1 MKKMGKYIGMIALL
15 FVVCMAKNSQTAKAA
30 DTMTMTELYNSKDY
44 EEARANERTITVSSL
59 GEFTMFQKAAAEDA
73 KGLSDLS
80 FVQTQD
86 IVASECTF
94 SYDKDSNMIVIRQD
108 ETVLGYID
116 RKYKVY
122 NQQKEKAS
130 WKELGLEDALSYDK
144 SSTPVDIKGNYNG
157 QNHVLK
163 GFIIGNVGM
172 ATTTWGA
179 LFANMD
185 GDIKDLY
192 VKDCCVLKSYGP
204 IANVSGGKLLNV
216 TTQNCVGLGTDI
228 SGMVGWACGNS
239 IDHCTVKDCTLIR
252 ANEVDNR
259 TRFGGIASVNSSSTI
274 QNSSV
279 KNIHIYSP
287 EDTDFAA
294 GGIVG
299 YIDEKSQAVIS
310 GCVVDCDIEH
320 FSKAGGIVGEVEDSF
335 STKIVN
341 CISRGKINYTANGG
355 MNGGIVGKIT
365 GSSIVAILNS
375 VSTVQLDTTA
385 YSGGLVVNASEDA
398 TIVSIKNCLF
408 SGKVSAD
415 ETGALVAGTAA
426 VNIQQSYAIQSAGA
440 LFCSDILDV
449 IVSKNCYSVSQKQ
462 IRGTEE
468 SQVITDT
475 GIYKGFCHVLDMLN
489 YFVSNSTD
497 LDLIRWTALD
507 DGLPVPA
514 LDQDILNTILNTEN
528 EDPISDDTPVTSPT
542 VSPGATPSVSPT
554 VMPSTM
560 PSASPTA
567 TPSTMP
573 SASPT
578 ATPSATPAASP
589 TTDQNDDTAKDDHS
603 GNGTNDNNGTND
615 KKNDTSSDQS
625 GTGSNHSNS
634 NAALTTKASS
644 DTAQRKTVSV
654 SRAKAEAL
662 SNKVVKFTWDKKSNF
677 SKMILYYSTDGRK
690 YKKITTCNSKK
701 HAYTWKAG
709 KPGKKYY
716 FRFVTYQLQDG
727 RQVKGKTVTKKLLL
741 PTLKTPTYQLS
752 IGKSGKQKY
761 MKIKLKRYQGR
772 YVEIS
777 LKKGN
782 AAFKKAPMVS
792 NKIAYYH
799 GKILFTYKKG
809 GVTYSCKL
817 RTYLI
822 KNGRKKYSAYSKV
835 KKIRI

>member
-44 EEARANERTITVSSL
+44 EEARANDRTITVSSL

-86 IVASECTF
+86 IIASECTF
-94 SYDKDSNMIVIRQD
+94 SYDKDSNMIVIWQD

-116 RKYKVY
+116 RKYQVY

-130 WKELGLEDALSYDK
+130 WEELGLEDALSYDK
-144 SSTPVDIKGNYNG
+144 SSTPVDIMGNYNG

-163 GFIIGNVGM
+163 GFIIGNVGK
-172 ATTTWGA
+172 TTTTLGA
-179 LFANMD
+179 LFANM
-185 GDIKDLY
+185 GGTIKNLY

-204 IANVSGGKLLNV
+204 IANVLLGQLLNV
-216 TTQNCVGLGTDI
+216 TTQNCVGLGADI
-228 SGMVGWACGNS
+228 SAMVGWTIGKS
-239 IDHCTVKDCTLIR
+239 IDHCAVKDCTLIR
-252 ANEVDNR
+252 DGGSDPR
-259 TRFGGIASVNSSSTI
+259 TRFGGIASVISSSTI
-274 QNSSV
+274 QNCSV

-287 EDTDFAA
+287 EDVDIAA

-299 YIDEKSQAVIS
+299 YADEDIQSVIS

-320 FSKAGGIVGEVEDSF
+320 FAKAGGIVGEVYNS
-335 STKIVN
+335 SSIKIVN
-341 CISRGKINYTANGG
+341 CISRGKINYNANGG

-365 GSSIVAILNS
+365 GSSTVAVFNS
-375 VSTVQLDTTA
+375 VSTVQLKTTA
-385 YSGGLVVNASEDA
+385 YSGGLVVNASEST

-415 ETGALVAGTAA
+415 ETGALAAGTAA
-426 VNIQQSYAIQSAGA
+426 VDIQQSYAIQSAGE

-449 IVSKNCYSVSQKQ
+449 ILSKDCYSVSLKQ

-475 GIYKGFCHVLDMLN
+475 GVYKGFCHVLDMLN
-489 YFVSNSTD
+489 RFVRRSTD
-497 LDLIRWTALD
+497 QNLAEWTALD

-542 VSPGATPSVSPT
+542 VSPSTTPLVSPT
-554 VMPSTM
+554 TGP
-560 PSASPTA
+560 
-567 TPSTMP
+567 
-573 SASPT
+573 
-578 ATPSATPAASP
+578 
-589 TTDQNDDTAKDDHS
+589 
-603 GNGTNDNNGTND
+603 NGDNIDN

-634 NAALTTKASS
+634 NAALTTNASS

-654 SRAKAEAL
+654 NRLKAEAL
-662 SNKVVKFTWDKKSNF
+662 SNRSVKFTWDKKSNF

-727 RQVKGKTVTKKLLL
+727 RQVKGRIVTKKLLL

-761 MKIKLKRYQGR
+761 MQIKLKRYQGR

-782 AAFKKAPMVS
+782 ATFKKAPMVS
-792 NKIAYYH
+792 DKIAYYH

>member
-239 IDHCTVKDCTLIR
+239 IDRCTVKDCTLIR

-489 YFVSNSTD
+489 RFVRRSTD
-497 LDLIRWTALD
+497 QNLVEWTALD

-528 EDPISDDTPVTSPT
+528 EDPISDDTPVISPT
-542 VSPGATPSVSPT
+542 T
-554 VMPSTM
+554 V
-560 PSASPTA
+560 
-567 TPSTMP
+567 
-573 SASPT
+573 
-578 ATPSATPAASP
+578 PSATPVISPTTVPSATPVTSPTAAPSVTPVTSPTAAPSATPVVSP
-589 TTDQNDDTAKDDHS
+589 TTDDAAKDDHS
-603 GNGTNDNNGTND
+603 GNGTND

-634 NAALTTKASS
+634 NAALTTNVSS

-654 SRAKAEAL
+654 NRLKAEAL
-662 SNKVVKFTWDKKSNF
+662 SNKSVKFTWDKKSNF

-727 RQVKGKTVTKKLLL
+727 RQVKGRTVTKKLLL

-761 MKIKLKRYQGR
+761 MQIKLKRYQGR

-782 AAFKKAPMVS
+782 ATFKKAPMVS
-792 NKIAYYH
+792 DKIAYYH

>member
-86 IVASECTF
+86 IIASECTF

-528 EDPISDDTPVTSPT
+528 EDPISDDTPVISPTTVPSATPVTSPT
-542 VSPGATPSVSPT
+542 AEPSVTP
-554 VMPSTM
+554 V
-560 PSASPTA
+560 ASPTA
-567 TPSTMP
+567 APSVTPVT
-573 SASPT
+573 SPT
-578 ATPSATPAASP
+578 AAPSATPVVSP
-589 TTDQNDDTAKDDHS
+589 TTDDTAKDDHS
-603 GNGTNDNNGTND
+603 GNGTND

-634 NAALTTKASS
+634 NAALTTNASS

-654 SRAKAEAL
+654 NRLKAEAV
-662 SNKVVKFTWDKKSNF
+662 SNKSVKFTWDKKSNF

-727 RQVKGKTVTKKLLL
+727 RQVKGRIVTKKLLL

-761 MKIKLKRYQGR
+761 MQIKLKRYQGR

-782 AAFKKAPMVS
+782 ATFKKAPMVS
-792 NKIAYYH
+792 DKIAYYH

>member
-1 MKKMGKYIGMIALL
+1 M
-15 FVVCMAKNSQTAKAA
+15 
-30 DTMTMTELYNSKDY
+30 
-44 EEARANERTITVSSL
+44 
-59 GEFTMFQKAAAEDA
+59 
-73 KGLSDLS
+73 
-80 FVQTQD
+80 
-86 IVASECTF
+86 
-94 SYDKDSNMIVIRQD
+94 
-108 ETVLGYID
+108 
-116 RKYKVY
+116 
-122 NQQKEKAS
+122 
-130 WKELGLEDALSYDK
+130 
-144 SSTPVDIKGNYNG
+144 
-157 QNHVLK
+157 
-163 GFIIGNVGM
+163 
-172 ATTTWGA
+172 
-179 LFANMD
+179 
-185 GDIKDLY
+185 
-192 VKDCCVLKSYGP
+192 
-204 IANVSGGKLLNV
+204 
-216 TTQNCVGLGTDI
+216 
-228 SGMVGWACGNS
+228 
-239 IDHCTVKDCTLIR
+239 
-252 ANEVDNR
+252 
-259 TRFGGIASVNSSSTI
+259 
-274 QNSSV
+274 
-279 KNIHIYSP
+279 
-287 EDTDFAA
+287 
-294 GGIVG
+294 
-299 YIDEKSQAVIS
+299 
-310 GCVVDCDIEH
+310 
-320 FSKAGGIVGEVEDSF
+320 
-335 STKIVN
+335 
-341 CISRGKINYTANGG
+341 
-355 MNGGIVGKIT
+355 
-365 GSSIVAILNS
+365 
-375 VSTVQLDTTA
+375 
-385 YSGGLVVNASEDA
+385 
-398 TIVSIKNCLF
+398 
-408 SGKVSAD
+408 
-415 ETGALVAGTAA
+415 
-426 VNIQQSYAIQSAGA
+426 
-440 LFCSDILDV
+440 
-449 IVSKNCYSVSQKQ
+449 
-462 IRGTEE
+462 
-468 SQVITDT
+468 
-475 GIYKGFCHVLDMLN
+475 
-489 YFVSNSTD
+489 
-497 LDLIRWTALD
+497 IRWTALD

-573 SASPT
+573 SVSPT
-578 ATPSATPAASP
+578 ATSSATPAASP
-589 TTDQNDDTAKDDHS
+589 TTDPNDDTAKDDHS
-603 GNGTNDNNGTND
+603 GNGTND

-634 NAALTTKASS
+634 NAALTTNASS
-644 DTAQRKTVSV
+644 DTAQRKTVSIN
-654 SRAKAEAL
+654 RLKAEAL
-662 SNKVVKFTWDKKSNF
+662 SNRSVKFTWDKKSNF

>member
-30 DTMTMTELYNSKDY
+30 DTMTMTELYNSKNY

-86 IVASECTF
+86 IIASECTF

-116 RKYKVY
+116 RKYQVY

-130 WKELGLEDALSYDK
+130 WEELGLEDALSYDK
-144 SSTPVDIKGNYNG
+144 SSTPVDIKGNYDG

-163 GFIIGNVGM
+163 GFIIGNVGKT
-172 ATTTWGA
+172 TTTWGG
-179 LFANMD
+179 LFANMY
-185 GDIKDLY
+185 GELKNLY

-204 IANVSGGKLLNV
+204 IANVLFGQLLNV
-216 TTQNCVGLGTDI
+216 TTQNCVGLGADI
-228 SGMVGWACGNS
+228 SGMIGWTSGDG
-239 IDHCTVKDCTLIR
+239 IDHCTVKDCTLIKDGGS
-252 ANEVDNR
+252 DNI
-259 TRFGGIASVNSSSTI
+259 TRFGGIASMISISKI
-274 QNSSV
+274 QNCSV

-287 EDTDFAA
+287 EDVDIAA

-299 YIDEKSQAVIS
+299 CSKNVGRSVIS
-310 GCVVDCDIEH
+310 GCVVDCNIEH
-320 FSKAGGIVGEVEDSF
+320 FAKAGGIIGEVDS
-335 STKIVN
+335 SSSVKIVN
-341 CISRGKINYTANGG
+341 CVSRGKINYTANGG
-355 MNGGIVGKIT
+355 MNAGIVGKIT
-365 GSSIVAILNS
+365 GESTVAILNS
-375 VSTVQLDTTA
+375 VSTAQMEASV
-385 YSGGLVVNASEDA
+385 YSGGLVVNVSED
-398 TIVSIKNCLF
+398 TTNVSIKNCLF

-415 ETGALVAGTAA
+415 ETGALAAGTAA
-426 VNIQQSYAIQSAGA
+426 VDIQQSYAIQSAGE

-449 IVSKNCYSVSQKQ
+449 ILSKDCYSVSLKQ

-475 GIYKGFCHVLDMLN
+475 GVYKGFCHVLDMLN
-489 YFVSNSTD
+489 RFVRRSTD
-497 LDLIRWTALD
+497 QNLVEWTALD

-567 TPSTMP
+567 TPS
-573 SASPT
+573 
-578 ATPSATPAASP
+578 ATPAASP
-589 TTDQNDDTAKDDHS
+589 TTDPNDDTAKDDHS

-654 SRAKAEAL
+654 NRLKAEAL
-662 SNKVVKFTWDKKSNF
+662 SNKSVKFTWDKKSNF

-727 RQVKGKTVTKKLLL
+727 RLVKGRTVTKKLLL
-741 PTLKTPTYQLS
+741 PMLKTPTYQLS

-761 MKIKLKRYQGR
+761 MQIKLKRYQGR

-782 AAFKKAPMVS
+782 ATFKKAPMVS
-792 NKIAYYH
+792 DKIAYYH

>member
-86 IVASECTF
+86 IIASECTF
-94 SYDKDSNMIVIRQD
+94 SYDKDSNMIVIWQD

-116 RKYKVY
+116 RKYQVY

-130 WKELGLEDALSYDK
+130 WEELGLEDALSYDK
-144 SSTPVDIKGNYNG
+144 SSTPIAIRGNYDG

-163 GFIIGNVGM
+163 GFIIGNVGK
-172 ATTTWGA
+172 TTTTLGA
-179 LFANMD
+179 LFANM
-185 GDIKDLY
+185 GGTIKNLY

-204 IANVSGGKLLNV
+204 IANVLTGQLLNV
-216 TTQNCVGLGTDI
+216 TTQNCVGLGADI
-228 SGMVGWACGNS
+228 SAMVGWASGKS
-239 IDHCTVKDCTLIR
+239 IDHCTVKDCTLIK
-252 ANEVDNR
+252 DGGSDKR
-259 TRFGGIASVNSSSTI
+259 TRFGGIASVISSSTI
-274 QNSSV
+274 QNCSV

-287 EDTDFAA
+287 EDVDIAA
-294 GGIVG
+294 GGIAG
-299 YIDEKSQAVIS
+299 YAEEDRQSVIS

-320 FSKAGGIVGEVEDSF
+320 FAKAGGIVGEVYNSS

-341 CISRGKINYTANGG
+341 CISRGKINYNANGG

-365 GSSIVAILNS
+365 GSSTVAVFNS
-375 VSTVQLDTTA
+375 VSTVQLKTTA
-385 YSGGLVVNASEDA
+385 YSGGLVVNASESTA
-398 TIVSIKNCLF
+398 IVSIKNCLF

-415 ETGALVAGTAA
+415 ETGALAAGTAA
-426 VNIQQSYAIQSAGA
+426 VDIQQSYAIQSAGE

-449 IVSKNCYSVSQKQ
+449 ILSKDCYSVSLKQ

-475 GIYKGFCHVLDMLN
+475 GVYKGFCHVLDMLN
-489 YFVSNSTD
+489 RFVRRSTD
-497 LDLIRWTALD
+497 QNLVEWTALD

-542 VSPGATPSVSPT
+542 VSPSTTPSASPTAMPSTMPSALPTVSPSATPSVSPT
-554 VMPSTM
+554 TM
-560 PSASPTA
+560 PSATPTV
-567 TPSTMP
+567 
-573 SASPT
+573 
-578 ATPSATPAASP
+578 SP
-589 TTDQNDDTAKDDHS
+589 TTDPNDGTAKDDHS

-625 GTGSNHSNS
+625 GTGSNTSNS
-634 NAALTTKASS
+634 NTALTTNAPSDAAQRKASS
-644 DTAQRKTVSV
+644 VK
-654 SRAKAEAL
+654 RAKAEAL
-662 SNKVVKFTWDKKSNF
+662 SNKAVKLTWDKKSNF

-716 FRFVTYQLQDG
+716 FRFVTYQLQNG
-727 RQVKGKTVTKKLLL
+727 RLVKGKTVTKKLLL
-741 PTLKTPTYQLS
+741 PMLKTPTYQLS

-761 MKIKLKRYQGR
+761 MQIKLKRYQGR

-782 AAFKKAPMVS
+782 ATFKKAPMVS
-792 NKIAYYH
+792 DKIAYYH

>member
-1 MKKMGKYIGMIALL
+1 MGKYIGMIALL
-15 FVVCMAKNSQTAKAA
+15 FVVCMAKNSQPAKAA

-239 IDHCTVKDCTLIR
+239 IDRCTVKDCTLIR

-589 TTDQNDDTAKDDHS
+589 TTDPNDDTAKDDHS

-727 RQVKGKTVTKKLLL
+727 RQVKGRIVTKKLLL

-761 MKIKLKRYQGR
+761 MQIKLKRYQGR

-782 AAFKKAPMVS
+782 ATFKKAPMVS
-792 NKIAYYH
+792 DKIAYYH

>member
-15 FVVCMAKNSQTAKAA
+15 FVVCMAKNSQPAKAA

-239 IDHCTVKDCTLIR
+239 IDRCTVKDCTLIR

-489 YFVSNSTD
+489 RFVRRSTD
-497 LDLIRWTALD
+497 QNLVEWTALD

-528 EDPISDDTPVTSPT
+528 EDPISDDTPVISPT
-542 VSPGATPSVSPT
+542 T
-554 VMPSTM
+554 V
-560 PSASPTA
+560 
-567 TPSTMP
+567 
-573 SASPT
+573 
-578 ATPSATPAASP
+578 PSATPVISPTTVPSATPVTSPTAAPSVTPVTSPTAAPSATPVVSP
-589 TTDQNDDTAKDDHS
+589 TTDDAAKDDHS
-603 GNGTNDNNGTND
+603 GNGTND

-634 NAALTTKASS
+634 NAALTTNVSS

-654 SRAKAEAL
+654 NRLKAEAL
-662 SNKVVKFTWDKKSNF
+662 SNKSVKFTWDKKSNF

-727 RQVKGKTVTKKLLL
+727 RQVKGRTVTKKLLL

-761 MKIKLKRYQGR
+761 MQIKLKRYQGR

-782 AAFKKAPMVS
+782 ATFKKAPMVS
-792 NKIAYYH
+792 DKIAYYH

>member
-15 FVVCMAKNSQTAKAA
+15 FVLCIAKNSQTAKAA
-30 DTMTMTELYNSKDY
+30 DTMTMTELYNSKNY

-86 IVASECTF
+86 IIASECTF
-94 SYDKDSNMIVIRQD
+94 SYDKDSNMIVIWQD

-116 RKYKVY
+116 RKYQVY

-130 WKELGLEDALSYDK
+130 WEELGLEDALSYDK
-144 SSTPVDIKGNYNG
+144 SSTPIAIRGNYDG

-163 GFIIGNVGM
+163 GFIIGNVGK
-172 ATTTWGA
+172 TTTTLGA
-179 LFANMD
+179 LFANM
-185 GDIKDLY
+185 GGTIKNLY

-204 IANVSGGKLLNV
+204 IANVLTGQLLNV
-216 TTQNCVGLGTDI
+216 TTQNCVGLGADI
-228 SGMVGWACGNS
+228 SAMVGWASGKS
-239 IDHCTVKDCTLIR
+239 IDHCTVKDCTLIK
-252 ANEVDNR
+252 DGGSDKR
-259 TRFGGIASVNSSSTI
+259 TRFGGIASVISSSTI
-274 QNSSV
+274 QNCSV

-287 EDTDFAA
+287 EDVDIAA
-294 GGIVG
+294 GGIAG
-299 YIDEKSQAVIS
+299 YAEEDRQSVIS

-320 FSKAGGIVGEVEDSF
+320 FAKAGGIVGEVYNSS

-341 CISRGKINYTANGG
+341 CISRGKINYNANGG

-365 GSSIVAILNS
+365 GSSTVAVFNS
-375 VSTVQLDTTA
+375 VSTVQLKTTA
-385 YSGGLVVNASEDA
+385 YSGGLVVNASESTA
-398 TIVSIKNCLF
+398 IVSIKNCLF

-415 ETGALVAGTAA
+415 ETGALAAGTAA
-426 VNIQQSYAIQSAGA
+426 VDIQQSYAIQSAGE

-449 IVSKNCYSVSQKQ
+449 ILSKDCYSVSLKQ

-475 GIYKGFCHVLDMLN
+475 GVYKGFCHVLDMLN
-489 YFVSNSTD
+489 RFVRRSTD
-497 LDLIRWTALD
+497 QNLVEWTALD

-528 EDPISDDTPVTSPT
+528 EDPISDDTPVISPT
-542 VSPGATPSVSPT
+542 T
-554 VMPSTM
+554 V
-560 PSASPTA
+560 
-567 TPSTMP
+567 
-573 SASPT
+573 
-578 ATPSATPAASP
+578 PSATPVISPTTVPSATPVTSPTAAPSVTPVTSPTAAPSATPVVSP
-589 TTDQNDDTAKDDHS
+589 TTDDAAKDDHS
-603 GNGTNDNNGTND
+603 GNGTND

-634 NAALTTKASS
+634 NAALTTNTSL
-644 DTAQRKTVSV
+644 DTTQRKTVSV

-716 FRFVTYQLQDG
+716 FRFVTYQLQNG
-727 RQVKGKTVTKKLLL
+727 RLVKGKTVTKKLLL
-741 PTLKTPTYQLS
+741 PMLKTPTYQLS
-752 IGKSGKQKY
+752 IGKSGKQKH
-761 MKIKLKRYQGR
+761 MQIKLKRYQGR

-782 AAFKKAPMVS
+782 ATFKKAPMVS
-792 NKIAYYH
+792 DKIAYYH

>member
-15 FVVCMAKNSQTAKAA
+15 FVLCIAKNSQTAKAA
-30 DTMTMTELYNSKDY
+30 DTMTMTELYNSKNY

-86 IVASECTF
+86 IIASECTF

-355 MNGGIVGKIT
+355 IVGKIT

-528 EDPISDDTPVTSPT
+528 EDPISDDTPVISPT
-542 VSPGATPSVSPT
+542 T
-554 VMPSTM
+554 V
-560 PSASPTA
+560 
-567 TPSTMP
+567 
-573 SASPT
+573 
-578 ATPSATPAASP
+578 PSATPVISPTTVPSATPVISPTTVPSATPVTSPTAAPSATPVVSP
-589 TTDQNDDTAKDDHS
+589 TTDDAAKDDHS
-603 GNGTNDNNGTND
+603 GNGTND

-634 NAALTTKASS
+634 NAALTTNASS

-654 SRAKAEAL
+654 NRLKAEAL

-727 RQVKGKTVTKKLLL
+727 RQVKGRIVTKKLLL

-761 MKIKLKRYQGR
+761 MQIKLKRYQGR

-782 AAFKKAPMVS
+782 ATFKKAPMVS
-792 NKIAYYH
+792 DKIAYYH

>member
-15 FVVCMAKNSQTAKAA
+15 FVLCIAKNSQTAKAA
-30 DTMTMTELYNSKDY
+30 DTMTMTELYNSKNY

-86 IVASECTF
+86 IIASECTF

-355 MNGGIVGKIT
+355 IVGKIT

-528 EDPISDDTPVTSPT
+528 EDPISDDTPVISPT
-542 VSPGATPSVSPT
+542 T
-554 VMPSTM
+554 V
-560 PSASPTA
+560 
-567 TPSTMP
+567 
-573 SASPT
+573 
-578 ATPSATPAASP
+578 PSATPVISPTTVPSATPVTSPTAAPSATPVVSP
-589 TTDQNDDTAKDDHS
+589 TTDDAAKDDHS
-603 GNGTNDNNGTND
+603 GNGTND

-634 NAALTTKASS
+634 NAALTTNASS

-654 SRAKAEAL
+654 NRLKAEAL

-727 RQVKGKTVTKKLLL
+727 RQVKGRIVTKKLLL

-761 MKIKLKRYQGR
+761 MQIKLKRYQGR

-782 AAFKKAPMVS
+782 ATFKKAPMVS
-792 NKIAYYH
+792 DKIAYYH

>member
-1 MKKMGKYIGMIALL
+1 MGKYIGMIALL

-86 IVASECTF
+86 IIASECTF

-528 EDPISDDTPVTSPT
+528 EDPISDDTPVISPTTVPSATPVTSPT
-542 VSPGATPSVSPT
+542 AEPSVTP
-554 VMPSTM
+554 V
-560 PSASPTA
+560 ASPTA
-567 TPSTMP
+567 APSVTPVT
-573 SASPT
+573 SPT
-578 ATPSATPAASP
+578 AAPSATPVVSP
-589 TTDQNDDTAKDDHS
+589 TTDDTAKDDHS
-603 GNGTNDNNGTND
+603 GNGTND

-634 NAALTTKASS
+634 NAALTTNASS

-654 SRAKAEAL
+654 NRLKAEAV
-662 SNKVVKFTWDKKSNF
+662 SNKSVKFTWDKKSNF

-727 RQVKGKTVTKKLLL
+727 RQVKGRIVTKKLLL

-761 MKIKLKRYQGR
+761 MQIKLKRYQGR

-782 AAFKKAPMVS
+782 ATFKKAPMVS
-792 NKIAYYH
+792 DKIAYYH

>member
-1 MKKMGKYIGMIALL
+1 MKKVGKYISIIVLIL
-15 FVVCMAKNSQTAKAA
+15 VLCCAKNGRIVKAEETS
-30 DTMTMTELYNSKDY
+30 DTMTMTELYNSGDY
-44 EEARANERTITVSSL
+44 DAIRSNGATITISNVR
-59 GEFTMFQKAAAEDA
+59 EFTMFQTAAATDTESL
-73 KGLSDLS
+73 KGIS

-179 LFANMD
+179 LFANMY

-542 VSPGATPSVSPT
+542 VSP
-554 VMPSTM
+554 ST
-560 PSASPTA
+560 
-567 TPSTMP
+567 
-573 SASPT
+573 
-578 ATPSATPAASP
+578 TPSAPPTVSPGATSAVSP
-589 TTDQNDDTAKDDHS
+589 TTDPNDGTAKDDHS

-625 GTGSNHSNS
+625 GTGSNTSNGNTALAS
-634 NAALTTKASS
+634 NTSLDTT
-644 DTAQRKTVSV
+644 QRKTVSV

-701 HAYTWKAG
+701 HTYTWKAG

-727 RQVKGKTVTKKLLL
+727 RQVKGKTVTRKLLL

-761 MKIKLKRYQGR
+761 MQIKLKRYQGR

-799 GKILFTYKKG
+799 GKILFTYQKG
-809 GVTYSCKL
+809 GVVYSCKL

-822 KNGRKKYSAYSKV
+822 QKGKKKYSAYSKV

>member
-239 IDHCTVKDCTLIR
+239 IDRCTVKDCTLIR

-567 TPSTMP
+567 TPS
-573 SASPT
+573 
-578 ATPSATPAASP
+578 ATPVVSP
-589 TTDQNDDTAKDDHS
+589 TTDDAAKDDHS
-603 GNGTNDNNGTND
+603 GNGTND

-634 NAALTTKASS
+634 NAALTTNASS

-654 SRAKAEAL
+654 NRLKAEAL
-662 SNKVVKFTWDKKSNF
+662 SNKSVKFAWDKKSNF

-716 FRFVTYQLQDG
+716 FRFVTYQLQNG
-727 RQVKGKTVTKKLLL
+727 RLVKGKTVTKKLLL
-741 PTLKTPTYQLS
+741 PMLKTPTYQLS

-761 MKIKLKRYQGR
+761 MQIKLKRYQGR

-782 AAFKKAPMVS
+782 AAFKKASMVS
-792 NKIAYYH
+792 DKIAYYH
-799 GKILFTYKKG
+799 GKILFTYQKG
-809 GVTYSCKL
+809 GVVYSCKL